1 MVYFGPKRY
10 RPQRVGPTTRERAKI
25 LGSLALLLVLILTVW
40 SMQRPEPEPSL
51 TIPVMSS
58 GSNDDGGLS
67 ADNTDSLGG
76 SSSEGEVPEPVS
88 LPSPDQGP
96 PAEPF
101 QENPAVL
108 YAVRDGD
115 AKVEGPAELAGLH
128 YLLHR
133 WRSDWQPEEITEPPE
148 VSEIASQAA
157 FMRGRRCL
165 FVITLIENPRLRILE
180 DNPSGLTSIWEA
192 FGSDRSNRLH
202 RINFISKP
210 KNLPRSSEVLVTG
223 DFLRLYRYE
232 TVTGMDGMVPE
243 WVCGKLE
250 PYESPF
256 AGRSYWAQ
264 EMFWALSGIGVLTLL
279 VGVFFYSRSTVSGQ
293 KTGSSKRSSTR
304 PTGKAR
310 KRTEDES

>member
-58 GSNDDGGLS
+58 GRNDDGAVS

-108 YAVRDGD
+108 YAVRDSD

-243 WVCGKLE
+243 WVCGLGALRKPLRR
-250 PYESPF
+250 SIILGSGNVLGAF
-256 AGRSYWAQ
+256 GDRGFNAIGRSLFLQSICRKRPKNGFLKEELHKANR
-264 EMFWALSGIGVLTLL
+264 ES
-279 VGVFFYSRSTVSGQ
+279 Q
-293 KTGSSKRSSTR
+293 KTDRR
-304 PTGKAR
+304 
-310 KRTEDES
+310 